1 MQYRRMIVR
10 VSSSAMRGLFV
21 LLAFLLV
28 VALGYSGVRNA
39 IAQHEVARNTLR
51 GYERAAR
58 LEPDDAGIWYL
69 LGRYWQYNLDSPD
82 VPQAIADYQ
91 KSLSFDDHSADTWSD
106 LATAYESQG
115 DIAAAANA
123 FLQAQQAYPQSPD
136 IAWRYGNFLLRRGDL
151 DAAFAQIKH
160 AVRLNPKLAPGA
172 FTLALRVQ
180 PDIRTALDRAL
191 PASADALLNVI
202 DSLSQ
207 QKRTDEAVI
216 VWSRMAALSPHFPVS
231 ASYPF
236 IETLLQKYQIA
247 DAQRVW
253 NDALG
258 FAGVSPPADVPGSLV
273 WDGGFESN
281 VPGGGFAWRYP
292 TAPGAVQIALDQT
305 EKHSGKRSLRL
316 TFTGLDNVE
325 LRDLCQVVAVQPS
338 TSYLFSAWIRTDSIS
353 TDQGVRFGL
362 TPLVDSGGSVAWTD
376 DVRGTQPWTR
386 MSFSWTSPP
395 NVQAARMC
403 VGRLPSAK
411 FDNKI
416 HGVAWIDDV
425 ALVPQSAENAAQ

>member
-10 VSSSAMRGLFV
+10 VSSSAVRGLFV
-21 LLAFLLV
+21 LLAFLA

-39 IAQHEVARNTLR
+39 IAQHEVARNQLS

-58 LEPDDAGIWYL
+58 LEPDDAGIWYR

-82 VPQAIADYQ
+82 VQQAIADYQ
-91 KSLSFDDHSADTWSD
+91 KSLSFDPHSADTWSD
-106 LATAYESQG
+106 FATAYESQG
-115 DIAAAANA
+115 DVAAAANA
-123 FLQAQQAYPQSPD
+123 FRQAQQAYPQSPD
-136 IAWRYGNFLLRRGDL
+136 VAWRYGNFLLRRGEQ
-151 DAAFAQIKH
+151 DAALGQIKH

-172 FTLALRVQ
+172 FALSLRLQ
-180 PDIRTALDRAL
+180 PDINVVLDRVL

-207 QKRTDEAVI
+207 QKRTDQALI
-216 VWSRMAALSPHFPVS
+216 VWSRLATLVPHVPVS
-231 ASYPF
+231 ASYPL

-258 FAGVSPPADVPGSLV
+258 FAGILQPEDVPGSLI
-273 WDGGFESN
+273 WDGGFESD
-281 VPGGGFAWRYP
+281 VQGGGFAWRYP
-292 TAPGAVQIALDQT
+292 TPGAVRIALDAT

-316 TFTGLDNVE
+316 TFTGLDNLE
-325 LRDLCQVVAVQPS
+325 LRDVCQFVAVQPS
-338 TSYLFSAWIRTDSIS
+338 TSFLFSAWIRTDAIS

-362 TPLVDSGGSVAWTD
+362 TPLADSGASVVWTD

-386 MSFSWTSPP
+386 MSFAWSSAP
-395 NVQAARMC
+395 NVHAVRVC
-403 VGRLPSAK
+403 VNRLPSTK

-416 HGVAWIDDV
+416 QGVAWIDDV
-425 ALVPQSAENAAQ
+425 ALVPQSAESTSR